1 MTENLIKNGLL
12 DEEIEEIRNAFKK
25 YDINKTGKIDVKRF
39 LKEMISIGLEI
50 RAPIIY
56 KIFKDLDNEETE
68 KKGEYNLYVELK
80 DLFSTSGQKGII
92 SASYNVTPDPIPFKK
107 YTQRN
112 RLYSKGQKAQSDNCC
127 LRRLRSFCR
136 LMYLRLVPGGLPCN
150 LAPHLVYS
158 CFNRNENACY
168 KYIWFG
174 PSCSCFL
181 F

>member
-68 KKGEYNLYVELK
+68 KKVSLFRSNL
-80 DLFSTSGQKGII
+80 
-92 SASYNVTPDPIPFKK
+92 
-107 YTQRN
+107 
-112 RLYSKGQKAQSDNCC
+112 
-127 LRRLRSFCR
+127 
-136 LMYLRLVPGGLPCN
+136 
-150 LAPHLVYS
+150 
-158 CFNRNENACY
+158 
-168 KYIWFG
+168 
-174 PSCSCFL
+174 
-181 F
+181 

>member
-68 KKGEYNLYVELK
+68 KKGGISLDEILNIMNNKLGDLKSEDRMKNVFELLKGNSEEKYLSLDKMKELANSFGMDVTNEEIK
-80 DLFSTSGQKGII
+80 DMFER
-92 SASYNVTPDPIPFKK
+92 ASNNGEGLTFEE
-107 YTQRN
+107 
-112 RLYSKGQKAQSDNCC
+112 
-127 LRRLRSFCR
+127 FCKI
-136 LMYLRLVPGGLPCN
+136 MKE
-150 LAPHLVYS
+150 
-158 CFNRNENACY
+158 NE
-168 KYIWFG
+168 
-174 PSCSCFL
+174 
-181 F
+181 

>member
-68 KKGEYNLYVELK
+68 KKGGISLDEILNIMNNKLGDLKNEDRMKNVFELLKGNSEEKYLSLDKMKELANSFGMDVTNEEIK
-80 DLFSTSGQKGII
+80 DMLER
-92 SASYNVTPDPIPFKK
+92 ASNNGEGLTFEE
-107 YTQRN
+107 
-112 RLYSKGQKAQSDNCC
+112 
-127 LRRLRSFCR
+127 FCKI
-136 LMYLRLVPGGLPCN
+136 MKE
-150 LAPHLVYS
+150 
-158 CFNRNENACY
+158 NE
-168 KYIWFG
+168 
-174 PSCSCFL
+174 
-181 F
+181 

>member
-68 KKGEYNLYVELK
+68 KKGGISLDEILNIMNNKLGDLKSEDRMKNVFELLKGNSEEKYLSLDKMKELANSFGMDVTNEEIK
-80 DLFSTSGQKGII
+80 DMLERVSNNGEGLTFEE
-92 SASYNVTPDPIPFKK
+92 
-107 YTQRN
+107 
-112 RLYSKGQKAQSDNCC
+112 
-127 LRRLRSFCR
+127 FCKI
-136 LMYLRLVPGGLPCN
+136 MKE
-150 LAPHLVYS
+150 
-158 CFNRNENACY
+158 NE
-168 KYIWFG
+168 
-174 PSCSCFL
+174 
-181 F
+181 

>member
-68 KKGEYNLYVELK
+68 K
-80 DLFSTSGQKGII
+80 
-92 SASYNVTPDPIPFKK
+92 
-107 YTQRN
+107 
-112 RLYSKGQKAQSDNCC
+112 
-127 LRRLRSFCR
+127 
-136 LMYLRLVPGGLPCN
+136 
-150 LAPHLVYS
+150 
-158 CFNRNENACY
+158 
-168 KYIWFG
+168 
-174 PSCSCFL
+174 
-181 F
+181 

>member
-68 KKGEYNLYVELK
+68 KKGGISLDEILNIMNNKLGDLKSEDRMKNVFELLKGNSEEKYLSLDKMKELANSFGMDVTNEETK
-80 DLFSTSGQKGII
+80 DMLER
-92 SASYNVTPDPIPFKK
+92 ASNNGEGLTFEE
-107 YTQRN
+107 
-112 RLYSKGQKAQSDNCC
+112 
-127 LRRLRSFCR
+127 FCKI
-136 LMYLRLVPGGLPCN
+136 MKE
-150 LAPHLVYS
+150 
-158 CFNRNENACY
+158 NE
-168 KYIWFG
+168 
-174 PSCSCFL
+174 
-181 F
+181 

>member
-68 KKGEYNLYVELK
+68 KKGGISLDEILNIMNNKLGDLKSEDRMKNVFELLKGNSEEKYLSLDKMKELANSFGMDVTNEEIK
-80 DLFSTSGQKGII
+80 DMLERASNNGKGLTFEESCKIM
-92 SASYNVTPDPIPFKK
+92 NEKK
-107 YTQRN
+107 
-112 RLYSKGQKAQSDNCC
+112 
-127 LRRLRSFCR
+127 
-136 LMYLRLVPGGLPCN
+136 
-150 LAPHLVYS
+150 
-158 CFNRNENACY
+158 
-168 KYIWFG
+168 
-174 PSCSCFL
+174 
-181 F
+181 

>member
-68 KKGEYNLYVELK
+68 KKGGISLDEILNIMNNKLGDLKSEDRMKNVFELLKGNSEEKYLSLDKMKELANSFGMDVTNEEIK
-80 DLFSTSGQKGII
+80 DILER
-92 SASYNVTPDPIPFKK
+92 ASNNGEGLTFEE
-107 YTQRN
+107 
-112 RLYSKGQKAQSDNCC
+112 
-127 LRRLRSFCR
+127 FCKI
-136 LMYLRLVPGGLPCN
+136 MKE
-150 LAPHLVYS
+150 
-158 CFNRNENACY
+158 NE
-168 KYIWFG
+168 
-174 PSCSCFL
+174 
-181 F
+181 

>member
-68 KKGEYNLYVELK
+68 KKGGISLDEILNIMNNKLGDLKSEDRMKNVFELLKGNSEEKYLSLDKMKELANSFGMEVTNEEIK
-80 DLFSTSGQKGII
+80 DMLER
-92 SASYNVTPDPIPFKK
+92 ASNNGEGLTFEE
-107 YTQRN
+107 
-112 RLYSKGQKAQSDNCC
+112 
-127 LRRLRSFCR
+127 FCKI
-136 LMYLRLVPGGLPCN
+136 MKE
-150 LAPHLVYS
+150 
-158 CFNRNENACY
+158 NE
-168 KYIWFG
+168 
-174 PSCSCFL
+174 
-181 F
+181 

>member
-68 KKGEYNLYVELK
+68 KKGGISLDEILNIMNNKLGDLKSEDRMKNVFELLKGNSEEKYLSLDKMKELANSFGMDVTNEEIK
-80 DLFSTSGQKGII
+80 DMLER
-92 SASYNVTPDPIPFKK
+92 ASNNGEGLTFEE
-107 YTQRN
+107 
-112 RLYSKGQKAQSDNCC
+112 
-127 LRRLRSFCR
+127 FCKI
-136 LMYLRLVPGGLPCN
+136 MKE
-150 LAPHLVYS
+150 
-158 CFNRNENACY
+158 NE
-168 KYIWFG
+168 
-174 PSCSCFL
+174 
-181 F
+181 

>member
-68 KKGEYNLYVELK
+68 KKGGISLDEILNIMNNKLGDLKSEDRMKNVFELLKGNSEEKYLSLDKMKELANSFGMDVTNEEIK
-80 DLFSTSGQKGII
+80 DMLER
-92 SASYNVTPDPIPFKK
+92 ASNNGEVLTFEE
-107 YTQRN
+107 
-112 RLYSKGQKAQSDNCC
+112 
-127 LRRLRSFCR
+127 FCKI
-136 LMYLRLVPGGLPCN
+136 MKE
-150 LAPHLVYS
+150 
-158 CFNRNENACY
+158 NE
-168 KYIWFG
+168 
-174 PSCSCFL
+174 
-181 F
+181 

>member
-68 KKGEYNLYVELK
+68 KKGGISLDEILNIMNNKLGDLKSEDRMKNVFEL
-80 DLFSTSGQKGII
+80 LKGN
-92 SASYNVTPDPIPFKK
+92 SEKK
-107 YTQRN
+107 YLSLDKMKELAN
-112 RLYSKGQKAQSDNCC
+112 
-127 LRRLRSFCR
+127 SFGMDVTNEEIKDMLER
-136 LMYLRLVPGGLPCN
+136 ASNNGEGLTFEEFCKIMKE
-150 LAPHLVYS
+150 
-158 CFNRNENACY
+158 NE
-168 KYIWFG
+168 
-174 PSCSCFL
+174 
-181 F
+181 